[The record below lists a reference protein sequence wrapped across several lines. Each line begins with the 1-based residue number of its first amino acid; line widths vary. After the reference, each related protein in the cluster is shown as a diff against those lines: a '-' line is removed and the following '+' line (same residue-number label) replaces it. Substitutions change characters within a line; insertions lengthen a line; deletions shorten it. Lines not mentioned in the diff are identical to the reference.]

1 MANHRERDDLGHIFD
16 TRGSVLA
23 AWFVSVVVV
32 WPILCLIVT
41 IAVCLC
47 VQAVWVM
54 LHPDSD
60 GTALGMMMGLAVAP
74 PVFAL
79 SAIVTAVACYKAC
92 RYLTVSWREAKP
104 LAFEFSTVMS
114 VLISLVVAFVF
125 WAVLLASE
133 LQR

>member
-1 MANHRERDDLGHIFD
+1 MATHRERDDLGHIFD

-41 IAVCLC
+41 IAACLC
-47 VQAVWVM
+47 VEAVVVM
-54 LHPDSD
+54 LHPDWD
-60 GTALGMMMGLAVAP
+60 GATIGMMMSFAVAP

-79 SAIVTAVACYKAC
+79 SAIVTAGACYKTC

-104 LAFEFSTVMS
+104 FAFEFSTVMS

-125 WAVLLASE
+125 WAVLLALES
-133 LQR
+133 